1 MGNTGYKLTYGKI
14 YQPAGIHKTRKL
26 ARTYVKHLLYSKN
39 SEIITIKLKL
49 KKKQKNTLTRNI
61 T

>member
-1 MGNTGYKLTYGKI
+1 MGNTGYKLTNGKI

-49 KKKQKNTLTRNI
+49 KKKKKTL
-61 T
+61 